1 MQWLNK
7 IFSLFIR
14 SGLNDEERN
23 LILKNTYYS
32 FLIQGIS
39 VMLVFAANIVLTR
52 WLGSTGYGVYVHIF
66 NWISVLSVIALGG
79 CDDLLL
85 AKIPK
90 YLIKNEH
97 NKVIKIVEKTN
108 RNIFVRSV
116 FVISVFLALI
126 FFIDIKTLSNF
137 KYDFIFA
144 GIAIYLISFT
154 TLNQS
159 ALQAL
164 NYIKLSQLPEKII
177 RPFLLLILLFLLKIS
192 ATLITVKSLI
202 IIVNSSSAAGCVFLL
217 YFIIKKIDKNKS
229 DATNLS
235 TADNLSKQSFY
246 FFLISLFYLLST
258 KISMLILPYFLSEK
272 SVGIFNI
279 AYRFSELLIYP
290 FFLMHYVLPQLFAK
304 HHLSGLSQKQS
315 LFSEATLLTTV
326 ISIPIL
332 LINIFAG
339 KFLLEWFGKDFVTGY
354 ESLIYL
360 SVAQLLF
367 SIFGPTNTILMMQG
381 NEKYSALSLFIYV
394 ILLVA
399 TSILIIPPLG
409 VAGAALSVLISS
421 LLYNILLAILVYKL
435 HGVISP
441 LLTFRLRN
449 LTG

>member
-1 MQWLNK
+1 MLWLKK
-7 IFSLFIR
+7 IFLLFIR

-32 FLIQGIS
+32 FIIQGIS
-39 VMLVFAANIVLTR
+39 VLLVFAANILLTR
-52 WLGSTGYGVYVHIF
+52 WLGSTGYGVYVHLF

-79 CDDLLL
+79 RDDLLL

-90 YLIKNEH
+90 YLNKNDH
-97 NKVIKIVEKTN
+97 TQVIKIVEKTN
-108 RNIFVRSV
+108 RSVFIRSV
-116 FVISVFLALI
+116 IVIGTFLLLI
-126 FFIDIKTLSNF
+126 FLIDIKTLSDL
-137 KYDFIFA
+137 KYYFA
-144 GIAIYLISFT
+144 LAVIAIYLISFT

-159 ALQAL
+159 ALQAI
-164 NYIKLSQLPEKII
+164 NYIKLSQLSEKII
-177 RPFLLLILLFLLKIS
+177 RPFLIVMLILLLKIT

-202 IIVNSSSAAGCVFLL
+202 IIVNISSACGCVFLL
-217 YFIIKKIDKNKS
+217 YFIITKINKHKN

-235 TADNLSKQSFY
+235 IADDLSKQSFY

-290 FFLMHYVLPQLFAK
+290 FFLMHYILPQLFAK

-339 KFLLEWFGKDFVTGY
+339 KFLLGWFGKDFVTGY
-354 ESLIYL
+354 DSLIYL

-367 SIFGPTNTILMMQG
+367 SIFGPANTILMMQG

-394 ILLVA
+394 ILLFT
-399 TSILIIPPLG
+399 TSILIIPTFG
-409 VAGAALSVLISS
+409 VAGAAISVLISG

-441 LLTFRLRN
+441 LLTFSFKRS
-449 LTG
+449 G